1 MVKKRKMKRRS
12 NNPNVPAMAQAMRR
26 MKPKMKGGGATMM
39 GPSGDITGT
48 GATET
53 PMKKKGKKKRGRR

>member
-12 NNPNVPAMAQAMRR
+12 NNPNVPAMAKAMRR
-26 MKPKMKGGGATMM
+26 MKPNMPGGTMM

-53 PMKKKGKKKRGRR
+53 PMRKKGKKKLGRR

>member
-1 MVKKRKMKRRS
+1 MAKKRKGKRKS
-12 NNPNVPAMAQAMRR
+12 ANPNVPAMEQAMRR
-26 MKPKMKGGGATMM
+26 MKPKMPGGTMM

-53 PMKKKGKKKRGRR
+53 PMRKKGKKKLGRR